1 MRHSERYGP
10 FQPKPQVGR
19 VLRVGAIDGE
29 IDPMEAGGES
39 HEGLVAGRGVAV
51 AHFLEGGGDGAVL
64 QTAVSSDSLVG
75 VAFGGQRD
83 NFAVALGAI
92 ARRHGFTR

>member
-1 MRHSERYGP
+1 
-10 FQPKPQVGR
+10 
-19 VLRVGAIDGE
+19 
-29 IDPMEAGGES
+29 MEAGGES

-83 NFAVALGAI
+83 NFAVALVRLRGAMALP
-92 ARRHGFTR
+92 ARDLPSPR